1 MYATPKVKFIFDRR
15 KRASKTTNGAI
26 EIEVCFA
33 GSRARLSTGIGVKL
47 GEWKDGKVIKRLDS
61 QILNKELNEK
71 YDDVYSTVLQMA
83 QEENVCL
90 DKLKDYRFGERR
102 MAQKINALDW
112 IEERINLRPV
122 RESTRKQ
129 HLVML
134 RALRASK
141 LFYSFKDFTPMNIKL
156 WDDMLHK
163 QVSCQSSVHGYHKRL
178 KPYIA
183 EAMQFGLLENSP
195 YEGFHISRGKSTSRK
210 YITATDRDK
219 IEALELRGGEEKA
232 RDLFIF
238 ACYTGLAY
246 SDLVKITKD
255 DIQEEDG
262 NFFLRDRR
270 QKTGSEYLLI
280 LLPQALAILKKYSYN
295 LDIISNQK
303 CNYYLKIVAAK
314 VGLKIPLTIHM
325 GRHTFATWALSS
337 GLNIEVV
344 SKMLAHADIK
354 TTQIYAQVLQK
365 DVTQA
370 FMKLKKKC

>member
-1 MYATPKVKFIFDRR
+1 M
-15 KRASKTTNGAI
+15 
-26 EIEVCFA
+26 
-33 GSRARLSTGIGVKL
+33 
-47 GEWKDGKVIKRLDS
+47 
-61 QILNKELNEK
+61 
-71 YDDVYSTVLQMA
+71 QMV

-90 DKLKDYRFGERR
+90 EKLKDYRFGERR

-163 QVSCQSSVHGYHKRL
+163 QVCCQSSVHGYHKRL

-195 YEGFHISRGKSTSRK
+195 YEGFHISRGKSTTRK
-210 YITATDRDK
+210 YITAGDRDK
-219 IEALELRGGEEKA
+219 IEALELKGGEEKA

-280 LLPQALAILKKYSYN
+280 LLLQALAVLKKYDYN
-295 LDIISNQK
+295 LNIITNQK

-354 TTQIYAQVLQK
+354 TT
-365 DVTQA
+365 
-370 FMKLKKKC
+370 